1 MRYGQGDYVYEL
13 DAAWGQLPAGWEFG
27 DAVGVRVDNRDR
39 VYVFNR
45 GAHPIV
51 VFDRDGT
58 LVGSWGEGVFTTPH
72 GLEIVDDVAYC
83 VDAGDHTVRL
93 FSLDGRL
100 RRTIGTPGVPAA
112 TGWAGTY
119 DDLPGGPP
127 FCRPTNVAVGP
138 GGDIYVSDGYANC
151 RVHRFNADGVHLGSW
166 GAAGRG
172 PGQFR
177 LPHGVCAAPD
187 GSLLVG
193 DRLND
198 RVQRFSA
205 SGAYL
210 GEWSDVR
217 HPDDVYRDRSGVYY
231 VAELGYAEATPGDL
245 GSRVTVR
252 DADGRILSA
261 WGDAGDPA
269 APGNFVAPHCVCT
282 DSHGDLYLGE
292 VTKSCRS
299 WHPPSRGVLPPGT
312 HVFQRFR
319 RVR

>member
-13 DAAWGQLPAGWEFG
+13 DAGWGQLPDGWEFG
-27 DAVGVRVDNRDR
+27 DAVGVRVDSQDR

-51 VFDRDGT
+51 VFDRAGT
-58 LVGSWGEGVFTTPH
+58 ILGTWGEGLFTTPH
-72 GLEIVDDVAYC
+72 GLDIVDDVVYC
-83 VDAGDHTVRL
+83 VDAGDHTVRA
-93 FSLDGRL
+93 FSLDGQLRL
-100 RRTIGTPGVPAA
+100 TLGTPGVPSA
-112 TGWAGTY
+112 TGWAGRY

-127 FCRPTNVAVGP
+127 FSRPTNVAIGP

-151 RVHRFNADGVHLGSW
+151 KVHRFDREGVHLGSW

-177 LPHGVCAAPD
+177 LPHGICTAPD
-187 GSLLVG
+187 GSVRVG

-198 RVQRFSA
+198 RVQRFSPT
-205 SGAYL
+205 GEYL

-217 HPDDVYRDRSGVYY
+217 HPDDVYRDRDGVYF
-231 VAELGYAEATPGDL
+231 VAELGYAEAAPGDL

-292 VTKSCRS
+292 VTRSCRA
-299 WHPPSRGVLPPGT
+299 WHPPSRGALPPDT